1 MAPAR
6 SPTAKAMGRIQR
18 RTPIGMPRVRTD
30 VRAAAPIVLGL
41 AVVDV
46 TAGVELVPLPDPWEN
61 APPDGNVV
69 IPRSGDV
76 DPAAVAAVA
85 VDAGVVDVD

>member
-18 RTPIGMPRVRTD
+18 SAPMGILRVRTE

-41 AVVDV
+41 AVVEV
-46 TAGVELVPLPDPWEN
+46 AAGVELVPLPELWGND
-61 APPDGNVV
+61 PPDGNVV
-69 IPRSGDV
+69 MPRSGDV
-76 DPAAVAAVA
+76 DPAVVAG
-85 VDAGVVDVD
+85 VDAAVVDVD